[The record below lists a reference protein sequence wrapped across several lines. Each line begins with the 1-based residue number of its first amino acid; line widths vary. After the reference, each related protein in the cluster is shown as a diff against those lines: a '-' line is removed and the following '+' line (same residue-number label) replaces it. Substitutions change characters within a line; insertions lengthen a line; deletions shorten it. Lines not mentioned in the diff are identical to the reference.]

1 MVFAARLLSSAFL
14 ACAAVACV
22 TSDPIGAGGGGDEGP
37 ASGSGG
43 SFDVSAGSGG
53 SSGVASP
60 TCGDAVCSGVED
72 CASCPEDCPCEDPV
86 CGDGTCDAP
95 AETCSTCADDC
106 GACASCGDG
115 TCDATEDCA
124 SCFQDCGVC
133 ACAPDL
139 KEPNDGSA
147 SATQLT
153 TGVDHCMLS
162 VCSGDV
168 DWFKIP
174 ATTSFTATA
183 SFAQGQG
190 DLDLEIYSGIDFSYV
205 DGAYSHD
212 DDESLTLSGLP
223 NGAYYVRVYG
233 YSAAENPDYCLRVDV
248 P

>member
-1 MVFAARLLSSAFL
+1 MVASLRAVFAVSAAL
-14 ACAAVACV
+14 VTSACV
-22 TSDPIGAGGGGDEGP
+22 TSDAIEGVGGSDAGP

-43 SFDVSAGSGG
+43 GYGAVVGSGG
-53 SSGVASP
+53 SSGVAAP
-60 TCGDAVCSGVED
+60 TCGDEVCSGVED
-72 CASCPEDCPCEDPV
+72 CASCPADCPCGGSV
-86 CGDGTCDAP
+86 CGDLSCDAP
-95 AETCSTCADDC
+95 AETCSTCAEDC

-115 TCDATEDCA
+115 ACDGTEDCA

-133 ACAPDL
+133 ACAADGQ
-139 KEPNDGSA
+139 EPNNGST
-147 SATQLT
+147 SAKLLT

-183 SFAQGQG
+183 TFAQGQG
-190 DLDLEIYSGIDFSYV
+190 DLDIEIYSGIDFGYV

-223 NGAYYVRVYG
+223 NGAYFVRVYG
-233 YSAAENPDYCLRVDV
+233 YGGAENPDYCVRVDV